1 VPPEEQR
8 QELGAFLRVRRAAL
22 RPEDVGLP
30 QGVNHR
36 RTPGLRREEL
46 AQLAGISVS
55 WYTRLEQG
63 KDVQP
68 SAKAVARVAQALQ
81 LTAAEREYLLA
92 LARRDPSVVQPAAN
106 EPVSA
111 TLRDVLE
118 AQGDN
123 PAYLIDARLNLL
135 AWNRAAIS
143 VFGFAEDLAA
153 APVEERNL
161 LWLIFADNART
172 WLVDRER
179 HAKLLLAQFR
189 DASRHQVN
197 EPWFGR
203 FVQRLQQRSP
213 EFAMVV
219 PVRCRAGPGDREG
232 DRSPDGWSTDAA
244 ADGAPGRRQ
253 QPRAVPDPLH
263 ARSRNRYRREAAEAR
278 INTNSHRWL
287 IGIEHHRCER
297 PWVGP
302 PARGRSP

>member
-1 VPPEEQR
+1 MPPEEQR
-8 QELGAFLRVRRAAL
+8 HQELGAFLRARRAAL

-92 LARRDPSVVQPAAN
+92 LARRDPVGVQPAAT
-106 EPVSA
+106 EPVSV
-111 TLRDVLE
+111 TLRDVVE

-135 AWNRAAIS
+135 AWNQAAIR

-153 APVEERNL
+153 APEEERNL
-161 LWLIFADNART
+161 LWLVFTNDART

-213 EFAMVV
+213 EFARWWSQYDVERVQESEKVV
-219 PVRCRAGPGDREG
+219 DHP
-232 DRSPDGWSTDAA
+232 T
-244 ADGAPGRRQ
+244 
-253 QPRAVPDPLH
+253 
-263 ARSRNRYRREAAEAR
+263 
-278 INTNSHRWL
+278 
-287 IGIEHHRCER
+287 
-297 PWVGP
+297 VGP
-302 PARGRSP
+302 LTLRQTVLQVVDDSAALYLILYTPAPETGTAEKLRKLASTPVATAS

>member
-1 VPPEEQR
+1 MPPEEQR

-92 LARRDPSVVQPAAN
+92 LARRDPLVVQPAAN

-153 APVEERNL
+153 APAEERNL

-213 EFAMVV
+213 EFARWWSQYDVERVQETEKVIDHPTAGRLTLRQTVLQVV
-219 PVRCRAGPGDREG
+219 DNSLALYLILYTPAPETGTAEKLRKLASTPIATAG
-232 DRSPDGWSTDAA
+232 
-244 ADGAPGRRQ
+244 
-253 QPRAVPDPLH
+253 
-263 ARSRNRYRREAAEAR
+263 
-278 INTNSHRWL
+278 
-287 IGIEHHRCER
+287 
-297 PWVGP
+297 
-302 PARGRSP
+302 

>member
-1 VPPEEQR
+1 MPPEEQR

-63 KDVQP
+63 KDVQL
-68 SAKAVARVAQALQ
+68 SAKAVTRLAEALR
-81 LTAAEREYLLA
+81 LTATQGEYLLA
-92 LARRDPSVVQPAAN
+92 LARGDLSGVQPAPP
-106 EPVSA
+106 ETVSL
-111 TLRDVLE
+111 TLRDVLD

-135 AWNRAAIS
+135 EWNRAAMS

-153 APVEERNL
+153 APEEERNL
-161 LWLIFADNART
+161 LWLIFMDDART

-189 DASRHQVN
+189 DASRHLVN
-197 EPWFGR
+197 DPSFGR
-203 FVQRLQQRSP
+203 FVERLQRGSP
-213 EFAMVV
+213 EFARWWSQYDVERAQETEKVIDHPAVGRLALRQTVLQVV
-219 PVRCRAGPGDREG
+219 SDSPGLYLILYT
-232 DRSPDGWSTDAA
+232 P
-244 ADGAPGRRQ
+244 APGT
-253 QPRAVPDPLH
+253 DT
-263 ARSRNRYRREAAEAR
+263 AEKLQKLA
-278 INTNSHRWL
+278 INASDHR
-287 IGIEHHRCER
+287 
-297 PWVGP
+297 
-302 PARGRSP
+302 

>member
-1 VPPEEQR
+1 MPPEEQR

-92 LARRDPSVVQPAAN
+92 LARRDPLVVQPAAN

-213 EFAMVV
+213 EFARWWSQYDVERVQETEKVIDHPTAGRLTLRQTVLQVV
-219 PVRCRAGPGDREG
+219 DNSLALYLILYTPAPETGTAEKLRKLASTPIATAG
-232 DRSPDGWSTDAA
+232 
-244 ADGAPGRRQ
+244 
-253 QPRAVPDPLH
+253 
-263 ARSRNRYRREAAEAR
+263 
-278 INTNSHRWL
+278 
-287 IGIEHHRCER
+287 
-297 PWVGP
+297 
-302 PARGRSP
+302 

>member
-1 VPPEEQR
+1 MPPEGQL
-8 QELGAFLRVRRAAL
+8 QELGAFLRARRAAV

-81 LTAAEREYLLA
+81 LTAAQREYLLA
-92 LARRDPSVVQPAAN
+92 LARRDPLGAQPAPA
-106 EPVSA
+106 EPVSV
-111 TLRDVLE
+111 TMRDVLD
-118 AQGDN
+118 AQGGN

-135 AWNRAAIS
+135 AWNQAAIS

-153 APVEERNL
+153 APAEERNL
-161 LWLIFADNART
+161 LWLIFTDDART

-197 EPWFGR
+197 EPWFGQ
-203 FVQRLQQRSP
+203 FVQQLQQRSP
-213 EFAMVV
+213 EFARWWSQYDVERVQETEKVIDHPTVGRLTLRQTVLQVV
-219 PVRCRAGPGDREG
+219 DDRTGLYLILYTPAPETDTAEKLRKLASTPVATA
-232 DRSPDGWSTDAA
+232 S
-244 ADGAPGRRQ
+244 
-253 QPRAVPDPLH
+253 
-263 ARSRNRYRREAAEAR
+263 
-278 INTNSHRWL
+278 
-287 IGIEHHRCER
+287 
-297 PWVGP
+297 
-302 PARGRSP
+302 